1 MLLSHK
7 KEVLQLHGCNFFK
20 NQSYYSKID
29 IQGENRNQ
37 EYQFWETETMT
48 EPQIL
53 EFVSVHNFNPIS
65 PTLGLPLQFIES
77 VDTKPSTPLHPN
89 QS

>member
-1 MLLSHK
+1 
-7 KEVLQLHGCNFFK
+7 
-20 NQSYYSKID
+20 
-29 IQGENRNQ
+29 
-37 EYQFWETETMT
+37 MT

-65 PTLGLPLQFIES
+65 PTLGMPLQFIES